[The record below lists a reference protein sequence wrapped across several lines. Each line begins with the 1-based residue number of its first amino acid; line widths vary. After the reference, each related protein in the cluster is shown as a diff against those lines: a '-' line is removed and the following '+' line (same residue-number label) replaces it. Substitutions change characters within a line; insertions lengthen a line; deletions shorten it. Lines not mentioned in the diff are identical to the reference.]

1 MTDGFMFFLFMVAPA
16 FGYGS
21 LLVFYNYK
29 YGWISNMENE
39 FINQDWVTCIFP
51 PVFAILVACAWGL
64 CVYAEPD
71 AWESR
76 QFYAALFFL
85 SLYQCG
91 AMLVARGIFH
101 VLFLDSALAA
111 RQLRFT
117 QEHSYN
123 IDLSKYSIGDH
134 VVTLQTDFNNYSKC
148 YEYTLRLHVVG
159 EKADMS
165 GCYKVLKCI
174 AYKSS
179 FNTFTQD
186 YIDKFVTNHFNSAVA
201 FDIIINKGA
210 AMTVAVEPKADSA
223 ITI

>member
-1 MTDGFMFFLFMVAPA
+1 MGDGLLFFLNMVAPA

-21 LLVFYNYK
+21 LLVIYSYK
-29 YGWISNMENE
+29 YGWVSKIDHECTK
-39 FINQDWVTCIFP
+39 QDVVTCIVP
-51 PVFAILVACAWGL
+51 PVFAMLIAIGWGL
-64 CVYAEPD
+64 MYDEPT
-71 AWESR
+71 AWDSKD
-76 QFYAALFFL
+76 FYAALFFL
-85 SLYQCG
+85 TLYQCG

-111 RQLRFT
+111 RLLRFE
-117 QEHSYN
+117 QETTYN

-134 VVTLQTDFNNYSKC
+134 VVTLQTDFNNYREC

-159 EKADMS
+159 EKTDMT

-179 FNTFTQD
+179 FNTFTQEN
-186 YIDKFVTNHFNSAVA
+186 INKFVTNHFNSAVA
-201 FDIIINKGA
+201 FDIILNKGA

-223 ITI
+223 TTI